1 MERRAVE
8 RVRGTQDLAPDD
20 AWHLDAVRR
29 RFEETFVTFGYRR
42 VDVPA
47 LEPAELHLRK
57 SGLEII
63 SKLYAFDDQGGR
75 RLCLRP
81 ELTASVVRAY
91 IGQPAPRFPVKVF
104 SSGLVFRYERPSK
117 GRHRQF
123 TQSGVELFGAA
134 GPLADA
140 EIVFLAMD
148 ALDRLGLADY
158 RVTIGHV
165 GILGEL
171 LTKLGLTGRLRTQLL
186 ESVEETRRHGLAA
199 VRSRLRE
206 LDPDLFEPPGQGEL
220 EHTLPAAATG
230 DDQDPQDG
238 VRASLTGLLAQ
249 MGAERLGRRS
259 EAEIVER
266 LLRKLRPQSQ
276 RDAIERALEF
286 MERLGRIQGAP
297 DEVLEAGRE
306 LLGAFGLDADPLH
319 SLEQTVRLLAACGA
333 DFQRVRLDLGLSRG
347 LQYYT
352 GMVFEIDHA
361 GLGAESQLC
370 GGGRYDEL
378 FRALGSRQSVAALGF
393 AFGVERV
400 KLALEAERRLESPPA
415 AADVFVI
422 PDAPE
427 HAGYAA
433 RVAAAL
439 RRAGRRADLDV
450 TGRPLR
456 ASLTYADREGY
467 AQVAVIG
474 AAEASDERVRLR
486 DMADGRER
494 SVPLGELTRNGPGAG
509 GRVPPSEAQPTHVS
523 APRGTERPVGDGQ
536 ASDPSEAGRG
546 R

>member
-20 AWHLDAVRR
+20 AWHLDVVRR
-29 RFEETFVTFGYRR
+29 RLEATFAAFGYRR

-81 ELTASVVRAY
+81 ELTASVVRAFV
-91 IGQPAPRFPVKVF
+91 GQPAPRFPVKVF

-123 TQSGVELFGAA
+123 TQSGVELFGAS

-140 EIVFLAMD
+140 EIIGLAMD
-148 ALDRLGLADY
+148 ALDRLALADY

-186 ESVEETRRHGLAA
+186 ESLEETRRHGLAA

-206 LDPDLFEPPGQGEL
+206 LDPDLFESAVEGTVEPI
-220 EHTLPAAATG
+220 LPAAASG
-230 DDQDPQDG
+230 DDQDTQDR
-238 VRASLTGLLAQ
+238 VRASLSGLLAQ

-266 LLRKLRPQSQ
+266 LLRKLRPQSH
-276 RDAIERALEF
+276 RDAVERALEF
-286 MERLGRIQGAP
+286 MERLGGIQGAP
-297 DEVLEAGRE
+297 GEVLAAGRE
-306 LLGAFGLDADPLH
+306 LLAAFGLDTGPLH

-333 DFQRVRLDLGLSRG
+333 DFERVRLDLGLSRG

-378 FRALGSRQSVAALGF
+378 FRALGSRQPVAALGF

-400 KLALEAERRLESPPA
+400 KLALEAERRLAPPPA

-427 HAGYAA
+427 QAGYAA

-474 AAEASDERVRLR
+474 AAEASDQRVRLR

-494 SVPLGELTRNGPGAG
+494 SVPLGELTRDAPAADDRGPPVEALPKYVPAPSDAQRPAGAG
-509 GRVPPSEAQPTHVS
+509 R
-523 APRGTERPVGDGQ
+523 
-536 ASDPSEAGRG
+536 ASDVDEAGRG